1 MITSHTFAERLY
13 NCSKFKEEK
22 NYGNIITK
30 ITLELINEI
39 VNIRKDNNDVSIFTL
54 LFEKFSKSSTLRQVL
69 GNDKEDMENR
79 LILYAENMSKFLH
92 RFDFNFNNNAYLY
105 RHKIYGSVFGT
116 IKINNKIYNIDIS
129 YRSASDTFYHLYY
142 YKLNFFLYNKTYNTK
157 RDGLV
162 FILSNKTVY
171 YIPYNEDDYTI
182 NRGFL
187 DYNIKNRAVRPGHQ
201 CLYCSVKN
209 CKPRLITNIDR
220 FLI

>member
-13 NCSKFKEEK
+13 NCSNFKEEK
-22 NYGNIITK
+22 NYGSIIQKLTME
-30 ITLELINEI
+30 IINESI
-39 VNIRKDNNDVSIFTL
+39 DSRKDNDNVSIFTL
-54 LFEKFSKSSTLRQVL
+54 LYQKFIESKTLRLVMKE
-69 GNDKEDMENR
+69 DKELVED
-79 LILYAENMSKFLH
+79 IIIAYAENMSYILNKFNL
-92 RFDFNFNNNAYLY
+92 NFTDVYYEY
-105 RHKIYGSVFGT
+105 RYKIYGNIFGVLEGDH
-116 IKINNKIYNIDIS
+116 NYNFDIS
-129 YRSASDTFYHLYY
+129 YRSPTDTFYHLYY